1 VEQAPQRKPITWRA
15 FLLGLGCSLALCGVT
30 PYNDF
35 KIGATYLAGN
45 HLPIASF
52 FVLLL
57 IILGPNA
64 VLRRIRPTLALQPG
78 ELLTIWAMCAVSS
91 GLPSSAL
98 CRYLIPHIIAGL
110 QLATPENG
118 WAESILTHLPA
129 ALQIQ
134 DPEAVRFFFDGLW
147 GRGEI
152 PWALWVRPLVV
163 YCVFCAALFAAFL
176 CLSVLL
182 RREWVEHERFTFPL
196 AQLPV
201 ELMDAPE
208 DGHLWPPLLR
218 HRGMWAAV
226 LVLTIIH
233 TLNGLHRIYAAV
245 PEVNLNQWRIQGL
258 SGRGWQRLNGT
269 WLYLFPLAI
278 GFSFLINNEVLTSL
292 WLFHVLY
299 KLVLVGADLFGIT
312 PQRVATS
319 GYGSETFASQEAA
332 GAALAL
338 TIWMVWAGRHQLTA
352 VARRACDRGD
362 PLPGEREEGLPYPVA
377 FWGLIGSVGVMFAWL
392 VRFGG
397 GVGMA
402 CGVLLFAFVSFITL
416 TWLVAQAG
424 LLFVQPVWA
433 GRELMVRLFGSRV
446 FTPRAILVNA
456 EIEHIYALDLREF
469 VLPHIMN
476 VQKASDAFGTS
487 RRGLLAAMAV
497 ALVGGTLISIYASV
511 RLPYDHGAL
520 VGLNNLWT
528 YKMSPE
534 LPLKFLDSL
543 RLKPEMGSPS
553 AWWNVVG
560 GFGGMWLVML
570 CRANL
575 PWFRLH
581 PAGFIIASGMPLR
594 MFWFSFFLGWLMKN
608 ALLRAGGLRL
618 YRQARPVFLGLV
630 LGDCLNGG
638 LWIILSAVLDVQY
651 RILPG

>member
-1 VEQAPQRKPITWRA
+1 MEQAPQRSAVTGRA
-15 FLLGLGCSLALCGVT
+15 LLLGLCLSLLLCGVT

-57 IILGPNA
+57 LVLGPNA
-64 VLRRIRPTLALQPG
+64 LLRRLRPTLALAPG

-110 QLATPENG
+110 QFATPENG
-118 WAESILTHLPA
+118 WAESILTHLPP

-134 DPEAVRFFFDGLW
+134 DPDAVRFFFDGLW
-147 GRGEI
+147 GRGQI
-152 PWALWVRPLVV
+152 PWHLWFRPLLV
-163 YCVFCAALFAAFL
+163 YSVFCLALFVAFA

-201 ELMDAPE
+201 ELMDAPA
-208 DGHLWPPLLR
+208 DGQLWPPLLR
-218 HRGMWAAV
+218 HRGMWAV
-226 LVLTIIH
+226 VFILTVIH

-245 PEVNLNQWRIQGL
+245 PEVNLAQWRFQGIG
-258 SGRGWQRLNGT
+258 SRGWRMLNGT
-269 WLYLFPLAI
+269 WMYVYPLAI
-278 GFSFLINNEVLTSL
+278 GFSYLINNEVLLSL
-292 WLFHVLY
+292 WLFHLLY
-299 KLVLVGADLFGIT
+299 KGTLIGADFLGIT
-312 PQRVATS
+312 PQRVGTS
-319 GYGSETFASQEAA
+319 GYGFETFASQEAA

-338 TIWMVWAGRHQLTA
+338 TIWMVWSGRQQFAA
-352 VARRACDRGD
+352 VARRALGRCG
-362 PLPGEREEGLPYPVA
+362 PLPGEREEGLPYGVA
-377 FWGLIGSVGVMFAWL
+377 FWGLLLSLGVMFVWL

-397 GVGMA
+397 SVAMA
-402 CGVLLFAFVSFITL
+402 AGVLLFAFVSFITL

-433 GRELMVRLFGSRV
+433 GRELMVRLFGSGG

-456 EIEHIYALDLREF
+456 EVEHIYALDLREF

-476 VQKASDAFGTS
+476 VQKAGDAFGTS
-487 RRGLLAAMAV
+487 RRGLLGAMML
-497 ALVGGTLISIYASV
+497 ALLGGTLVSIYASV

-520 VGLNNLWT
+520 VGLNNVWT

-543 RLKPEMGSPS
+543 HLQPEPGSPF
-553 AWWNVVG
+553 AWWNVLG
-560 GFGGMWLVML
+560 GFGGMWLVMTL
-570 CRANL
+570 RATV

-581 PAGFIIASGMPLR
+581 PAGFIIASGYPLR
-594 MFWFSFFLGWLMKN
+594 MFWFSFFLGWLLKN
-608 ALLRAGGLRL
+608 AVLRAGGLRL
-618 YRQARPVFLGLV
+618 YRQARPYFLGLV